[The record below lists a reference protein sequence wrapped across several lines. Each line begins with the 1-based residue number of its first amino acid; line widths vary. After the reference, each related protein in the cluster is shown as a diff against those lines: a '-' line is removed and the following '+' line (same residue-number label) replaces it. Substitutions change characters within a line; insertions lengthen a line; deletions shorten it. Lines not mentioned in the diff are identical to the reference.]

1 MKNTVTLIKSK
12 GVGIGAI
19 AILAGLV
26 LALGELT
33 SLFTHLPTY
42 EGGFSK
48 VAGEMILPFSC
59 LASLYIVYKY
69 FRLARVIKINL
80 ITEQVTINN
89 KSLIGFLEISI
100 KTFENTHRCALIIK
114 NTEEEILKSGA
125 LYYCASKDCLI
136 NYSGEY
142 LHITVENQ

>member
-1 MKNTVTLIKSK
+1 LACRFGVKFSGEFNYTLS
-12 GVGIGAI
+12 
-19 AILAGLV
+19 
-26 LALGELT
+26 
-33 SLFTHLPTY
+33 SCCLFFIPQRSTRP
-42 EGGFSK
+42 
-48 VAGEMILPFSC
+48 
-59 LASLYIVYKY
+59 
-69 FRLARVIKINL
+69 RVIKINL

-142 LHITVENQ
+142 VHITVENQ

>member
-26 LALGELT
+26 LALGEI
-33 SLFTHLPTY
+33 
-42 EGGFSK
+42 
-48 VAGEMILPFSC
+48 ILPISC

-114 NTEEEILKSGA
+114 NTEEETLKSGA

-142 LHITVENQ
+142 VHITVENQ

>member
-42 EGGFSK
+42 EGGFNK
-48 VAGEMILPFSC
+48 VAGGDDTD
-59 LASLYIVYKY
+59 
-69 FRLARVIKINL
+69 N
-80 ITEQVTINN
+80 
-89 KSLIGFLEISI
+89 
-100 KTFENTHRCALIIK
+100 
-114 NTEEEILKSGA
+114 
-125 LYYCASKDCLI
+125 
-136 NYSGEY
+136 
-142 LHITVENQ
+142 

>member
-42 EGGFSK
+42 EGGFNK
-48 VAGEMILPFSC
+48 VAGGDDTDN
-59 LASLYIVYKY
+59 SLLSQFVY
-69 FRLARVIKINL
+69 
-80 ITEQVTINN
+80 
-89 KSLIGFLEISI
+89 SL
-100 KTFENTHRCALIIK
+100 
-114 NTEEEILKSGA
+114 
-125 LYYCASKDCLI
+125 
-136 NYSGEY
+136 
-142 LHITVENQ
+142 